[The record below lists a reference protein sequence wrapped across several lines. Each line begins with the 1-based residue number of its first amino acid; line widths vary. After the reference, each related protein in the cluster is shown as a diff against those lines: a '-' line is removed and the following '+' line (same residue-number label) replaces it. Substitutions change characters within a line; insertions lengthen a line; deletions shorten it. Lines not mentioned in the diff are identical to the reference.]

1 MIVRILL
8 LFIALF
14 TFGVQAQAIKE
25 SYAFAVLG
33 EPRYA
38 FNFNHFD
45 YVNPAAPKGGQI
57 TLSALGT
64 FDNFNRY
71 ALRGNPGARTEQLYD
86 TLFTTSDDE
95 PGSYYPLIAES
106 ARYADD
112 YSWVEVAINPRARF
126 HDGSPIT
133 ARDVEFTF
141 QKFMTEGVP
150 QFRLVYKGT
159 TVKAIAPL
167 TVRIELAKP
176 GKEDMLSLFSLP
188 VFPEKYWKDHKLS
201 DPLTTPPLASG
212 PYRVTSWKMGQNI
225 VYSRV
230 KDYWA
235 ANLPVNRGRWNFDT
249 IRYDYY
255 LDDNVA
261 FEAFKAG
268 AFDLRMEN
276 DAKNWATR
284 YTGKN
289 FDKKYIIK
297 DEQKNESAQDTRW
310 LAFNIQRPV
319 FSDRRVREAITLAF
333 DFEWMNK
340 ALFYNAWSRTNSYFQ
355 NTEYAARNY
364 PDAAELVLLA
374 PMKKDL
380 PSEVFTQIYQP
391 PVSKGDGYDR
401 DNLLKADKLLNEA
414 GWVLK
419 GQQRVNATTGQP
431 LSFELLLPASSNS
444 QWVLPFQHS
453 LQRLGIN
460 MDIRKVDNS
469 QITNRMRSRDYDMMP
484 RVWRAMP
491 WPSSDLQISWSSEY
505 INSTYNAPG
514 VQSPVIDSLIN
525 QIIAAQGNKEKL
537 LPLGRALDRVLTWNY
552 YMLPMWYMAEDR
564 LAWWDKFSQPA
575 VRPIYSLGIDTWW
588 YDVNKAAKLPSASKQ
603 GESMGAYLI
612 RRLLLV
618 IPTLWAI
625 ITINFF
631 IVQIAPGG
639 PVDQAIA
646 AIEFGN
652 AGVLPGAGGEGVRAS
667 HAQTGV
673 GNISDSNYR
682 GGRGLDPE
690 VIAEITHR
698 YGFDKPIH
706 ERYFKMLWDYIRFD
720 FGDSLFRSASVLTL
734 IKDSLPVSITL
745 GLWSTL
751 IIYLVSIPLGIRKA
765 VYNGSRFDVWSSAF
779 IIIGYAIPAFL
790 FAILLIV
797 FFAGGSYFDLFPL
810 RGLVSANFDSLPWYQ
825 KITDYLWH
833 ITLPVLAT
841 VIGGFAALTMLTKNS
856 FLDEVRKQ
864 YVVTARAKGVS
875 EKNILWKHVFRNAML
890 LVIAGFPATFISMF
904 FTGSLLIEVMF
915 SLNGLGLLGYEAT
928 VSRDYP
934 VMFGTLYIFTLIGLL
949 LNIVSDISY
958 TLVDP
963 RIDFEGR

>member
-201 DPLTTPPLASG
+201 DPLATPPLASG

-603 GESMGAYLI
+603 GEWMGAYLI